1 MKKIRERIF
10 NIIQIGK
17 RTDFL
22 STSFDIFIVI
32 MIFLNLFA
40 TLFSTFDESA
50 SYEGII
56 GVIEWVTII
65 IFTIEYVLRLW
76 TADFLYPADNRVT
89 SAFKFAFSFYGII
102 DLLTILPFYLP
113 FFFPSGIVA
122 FRMLR
127 VIRIFRLFKIN
138 STYDAFNVITDVLKD
153 KKNQLLSSMSLIL
166 IMMVASS
173 LFMYSLEH
181 EAQPDQFS
189 NAFSGIWWATS
200 TLLTVGYGD
209 IYPVTIGGRIM
220 AIVISFLG
228 VGMVAIPTGII
239 SAGFVEQYTKLK
251 RLESLGEENELRY
264 VTSTLKHGHSYIG
277 KKISDVV
284 LPPDLL
290 LAAIIR
296 GNEVIVPEKDV
307 EYHEKD
313 VLILGSKHY
322 KNSKD
327 IEIKELLIKGEHPW
341 IGKKISNLDI
351 SRLDIIVMI
360 YRNGKSVIP
369 TGSTVINA
377 DDTVIVYSKRPG

>member
-1 MKKIRERIF
+1 
-10 NIIQIGK
+10 
-17 RTDFL
+17 
-22 STSFDIFIVI
+22 
-32 MIFLNLFA
+32 
-40 TLFSTFDESA
+40 
-50 SYEGII
+50 
-56 GVIEWVTII
+56 
-65 IFTIEYVLRLW
+65 
-76 TADFLYPADNRVT
+76 
-89 SAFKFAFSFYGII
+89 
-102 DLLTILPFYLP
+102 
-113 FFFPSGIVA
+113 
-122 FRMLR
+122 
-127 VIRIFRLFKIN
+127 
-138 STYDAFNVITDVLKD
+138 
-153 KKNQLLSSMSLIL
+153 
-166 IMMVASS
+166 
-173 LFMYSLEH
+173 
-181 EAQPDQFS
+181 
-189 NAFSGIWWATS
+189 
-200 TLLTVGYGD
+200 
-209 IYPVTIGGRIM
+209 M

-264 VTSTLKHGHSYIG
+264 VTSTVKHGHSYIG